1 MEPVVAVVVSN
12 AVLAVVD
19 SACVIAFI
27 GSVGVL
33 VATGREEQFFPWLA
47 SARVVCVVVTGVLA
61 ASSLVDAVDRWALVL
76 ACLGFLFSL
85 QAVALAFG
93 QLAPLRSYLDRR
105 TAAGEPVW
113 WADFERSF
121 GRYVARRNR
130 RGRLW
135 RIGNRASEAPLVE
148 REDDVERSES

>member
-1 MEPVVAVVVSN
+1 MEPVTVLAVSSAVSVTVDVACVVAFLASV
-12 AVLAVVD
+12 AVLA
-19 SACVIAFI
+19 
-27 GSVGVL
+27 
-33 VATGREEQFFPWLA
+33 ATVREQFFPALA
-47 SARVVCVVVTGVLA
+47 PARVACVVVTGVLV

-76 ACLGFLFSL
+76 ACLGFLVGL
-85 QAVALAFG
+85 QGLALAFG
-93 QLAPLRSYLDRR
+93 QLAPLRAYLGRR

-135 RIGNRASEAPLVE
+135 RTGNRAFEAPLVD
-148 REDDVERSES
+148 REDDVERSGS